1 MKSLKN
7 HLILFDAECPM
18 CKLYTKGFTK
28 VGMLDP
34 TGAQPYQN
42 MPQNV
47 CPYVDQQRAV
57 NEIALVD
64 TETGQVT
71 YGINSLFKVL
81 ANSIPFLGPLFS
93 LKPFIWI
100 MSKVYAFVSY
110 NRKVIIPAEI
120 TKDSFA
126 IQPTFKLRYRIAYL
140 VFTWFMASF
149 ILTHYAGLLKVLMP
163 VGGAYREYFIC
174 GGQIVFQAIVV
185 STMEWDK
192 KWEYLGNMMTISFA
206 GSLLLL
212 PALLMAK
219 FLVLP
224 ALFYAAYFMGVA
236 GIMFLEHFRRMG
248 ILKLGYIPTL
258 TWVLYRIIVLL
269 LILFI

>member
-1 MKSLKN
+1 
-7 HLILFDAECPM
+7 
-18 CKLYTKGFTK
+18 
-28 VGMLDP
+28 
-34 TGAQPYQN
+34 
-42 MPQNV
+42 
-47 CPYVDQQRAV
+47 
-57 NEIALVD
+57 
-64 TETGQVT
+64 
-71 YGINSLFKVL
+71 
-81 ANSIPFLGPLFS
+81 
-93 LKPFIWI
+93 

-120 TKDSFA
+120 TEDSFA

-140 VFTWFMASF
+140 IFTWFMASF
-149 ILTHYAGLLKVLMP
+149 ILTHYVGLLKELMP
-163 VGGAYREYFIC
+163 VGSTYREYFIC
-174 GGQIVFQAIVV
+174 GGQIGFQAIVV
-185 STMEWDK
+185 SIMAWDK

-206 GSLLLL
+206 GSLLLV

-258 TWVLYRIIVLL
+258 TWVLYRIVVLL